1 MLNFLSHK
9 GNDSNTGIT
18 QDFLSVVR
26 LSVPSIPQLLDRKMF
41 ANTTGKKKIVLWE
54 KKLTNRSKAIIL
66 SAILIFSYLIRKCF
80 INTIEVL

>member
-41 ANTTGKKKIVLWE
+41 ANTTGKKNCALGE
-54 KKLTNRSKAIIL
+54 KTNKQIQSHY
-66 SAILIFSYLIRKCF
+66 S
-80 INTIEVL
+80 

>member
-1 MLNFLSHK
+1 MLNFLNHK

-41 ANTTGKKKIVLWE
+41 ANTTGRENLC
-54 KKLTNRSKAIIL
+54 
-66 SAILIFSYLIRKCF
+66 FGRK
-80 INTIEVL
+80 N

>member
-41 ANTTGKKKIVLWE
+41 ANTTGKKKLC
-54 KKLTNRSKAIIL
+54 
-66 SAILIFSYLIRKCF
+66 FGRK
-80 INTIEVL
+80 N